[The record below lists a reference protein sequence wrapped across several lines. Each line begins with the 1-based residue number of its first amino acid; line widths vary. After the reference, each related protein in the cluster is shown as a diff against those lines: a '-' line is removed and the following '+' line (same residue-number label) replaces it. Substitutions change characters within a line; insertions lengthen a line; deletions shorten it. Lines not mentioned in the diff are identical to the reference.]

1 MRVLIA
7 VLLFSFIAFQAISQA
22 QEQSGQAQVSVSTD
36 GDGAGTVISSPPGIE
51 CGDQAHHCSASFAL
65 RSPVMLSAKPS
76 AMGSVFAGWSVAS
89 GSASACS
96 GSKDNCRF
104 ILIADTVANAHFTQ
118 ESSQQFTIAVT
129 VAGNGAGVVTSKP
142 TGIQCGS
149 QHNQC
154 SAKFPPGT
162 KVSLDVTTV
171 DSEFQGWSST
181 TGSASL
187 CEGTIKACSLALSE
201 DSAIT
206 ATFTRK

>member
-1 MRVLIA
+1 MLIA
-7 VLLFSFIAFQAISQA
+7 VLLFSFITFAAILHA
-22 QEQSGQAQVSVSTD
+22 QQQSGQAQVSVSKD

-51 CGDQAHHCSASFAL
+51 CGDQANQCSVSFAL
-65 RSPVMLSAKPS
+65 RTPVTLSAKPS

-118 ESSQQFTIAVT
+118 EAAQQFTISVT
-129 VAGNGAGVVTSKP
+129 VAGNGAGVVTSTP

-149 QHNQC
+149 EHNQC
-154 SAKFPPGT
+154 SAKFAPGT

-171 DSEFQGWSST
+171 ESEFQGWSST
-181 TGSASL
+181 TGSASI
-187 CEGTIKACSLALSE
+187 CEGTIKACNLAVSE